1 MSPSTIVISLIL
13 AAIVAAIIVKLVRD
27 KKHGK
32 SIGCGCDCA
41 SCPSGGACGH
51 CGGITPENFHQ
62 KTSPGPTFTAARS
75 HLKLKS

>member
-62 KTSPGPTFTAARS
+62 KPSS
-75 HLKLKS
+75 